1 MIFVE
6 NTIGIV
12 GWNVA
17 AGMDGLQVFNRIN
30 SVWAV
35 GKKLEAGV
43 FNLTSSAD
51 WLKEYTVWKI
61 AKEIDSK
68 AVLLIN
74 QTLWLELIFS
84 NHINWLN

>member
-1 MIFVE
+1 MWVLSPPNLIFVE

-35 GKKLEAGV
+35 GKNLEAGV

-51 WLKEYTVWKI
+51 WFKEFTVWKI
-61 AKEIDSK
+61 VLENDSK
-68 AVLLIN
+68 TVRLIN
-74 QTLWLELIFS
+74 
-84 NHINWLN
+84 